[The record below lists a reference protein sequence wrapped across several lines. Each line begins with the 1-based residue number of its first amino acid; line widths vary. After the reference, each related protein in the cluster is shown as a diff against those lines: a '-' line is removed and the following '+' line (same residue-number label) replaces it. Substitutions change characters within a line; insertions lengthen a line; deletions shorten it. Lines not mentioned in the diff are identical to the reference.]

1 MPAITN
7 INFIASYIF
16 RYPGCSAV
24 DVRRALF
31 FNKHRTL
38 DGFCER
44 RWAHSYFYMPKN
56 HRGYPKKYWKSP
68 KRGQW
73 IITPEGLDKA
83 LYNNGSN
90 GGNYDYSGNKRHN
103 RLQGIE
109 ISNDG
114 SKLYDFATGSYF
126 SPYITTVGMYNEQM
140 DLLAVG
146 KLAQPLPSSR
156 TTDTTILVNIDR

>member
-73 IITPEGLDKA
+73 IITPEGLDK
-83 LYNNGSN
+83 
-90 GGNYDYSGNKRHN
+90 
-103 RLQGIE
+103 
-109 ISNDG
+109 
-114 SKLYDFATGSYF
+114 
-126 SPYITTVGMYNEQM
+126 V
-140 DLLAVG
+140 
-146 KLAQPLPSSR
+146 LPELFIKVDSARKNCVDIKSAS
-156 TTDTTILVNIDR
+156 